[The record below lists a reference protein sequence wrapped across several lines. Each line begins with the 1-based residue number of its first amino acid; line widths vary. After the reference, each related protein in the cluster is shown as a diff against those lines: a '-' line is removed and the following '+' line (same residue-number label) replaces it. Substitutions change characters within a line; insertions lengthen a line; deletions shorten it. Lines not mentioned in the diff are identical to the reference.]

1 MLVAVDL
8 HAHSMFAGGA
18 GGISSSPE
26 RLKES
31 YQRAHVR
38 FEDANI
44 TSAKKGIQVMGSGD
58 IQFKPWFQFFQDFLT
73 ETENGLFVY
82 SPKKKSV
89 NDEDLLHYLLQTEII
104 VTTRYQRWRKAS
116 HVVILFPHLGVVRE
130 FHALLKRLGSKTEK
144 MARPFVTIDTPEEV
158 GNFFYDLI
166 NIDDRIEV
174 IPAHIL
180 TPEGV
185 FGGNNGVNRLEDFFG
200 EFHKMIRIVET
211 GLSADPEVIGLIP
224 ELDNRVL
231 LSNSDAHSSALNRL
245 AREFTVLNVEE
256 LSYDGIIQALREK
269 KIEYT
274 LEFPPTEGRFFF
286 TGHRSGR
293 KKPRSHGKSEF
304 CYFSPD
310 KIPEGNICPI
320 CGGELTKGVL
330 HRAFEIAEAQGEKR
344 SLEQTV
350 ISQRYVHGVP
360 LIEAV
365 AVGLGLKSIS
375 SKKVRFVYDRII
387 DFFGNEVNLWRE
399 DPKKVDEMLADLS
412 VPENVKRVICEI
424 KRDNFTFDP
433 PGFDGQYGRLVVG
446 KKTPYLGMEVINR
459 KS

>member
-18 GGISSSPE
+18 GGISSSPT

-31 YQRAHVR
+31 YQRAHAR
-38 FEDANI
+38 FEEANI

-58 IQFKPWFQFFQDFLT
+58 IQFKPWLDFFQNYLT
-73 ETENGLFVY
+73 EVEEGLFVY
-82 SPKKKSV
+82 SQGSKKV
-89 NDEDLLHYLLQTEII
+89 ADENLLHYLLQTEII
-104 VTTRYQRWRKAS
+104 VTTKYQRWRKAS
-116 HVVILFPHLGVVRE
+116 HVVILFPNLGVVRE
-130 FHALLKRLGSKTEK
+130 FHLLLKRLGSKTEK
-144 MARPFVTIDTPEEV
+144 MARPFVTFGTPEEV
-158 GNFFYDLI
+158 SSFFYELI
-166 NIDDRIEV
+166 DIDNRVEV

-200 EFHKMIRIVET
+200 DFHKMIRVVET
-211 GLSADPEVIGLIP
+211 GLSADPEIIGLIP
-224 ELDNRVL
+224 ELDNRAL

-245 AREFTVLNVEE
+245 AREFTVLNVDE
-256 LSYDGIIQALREK
+256 LSYGGVIEALREK

-286 TGHRSGR
+286 TGHRAGR
-293 KKPRSHGKSEF
+293 KKPRPHGKSEF

-310 KIPEGNICPI
+310 RIPEGNICPI

-330 HRAFEIAEAQGEKR
+330 HRAFEIAKAQGDKR
-344 SLEQTV
+344 SLEQAV
-350 ISQRYVHGVP
+350 VSQRYVHGVP

-375 SKKVRFVYDRII
+375 SKKVRLVYDRII
-387 DFFGNEVNLWRE
+387 DFFGSEVNLWRE
-399 DPKKVDEMLADLS
+399 DPLRVDEMLVGLP
-412 VPENVKRVICEI
+412 VPEDVKRVICEI
-424 KRDNFTFDP
+424 KHDNFTFDP

-446 KKTPYLGMEVINR
+446 KKTPYLGMEVIN
-459 KS
+459 K

>member
-18 GGISSSPE
+18 GGISSSPA

-31 YQRAHVR
+31 YHRAHLR
-38 FEDANI
+38 FEEANI
-44 TSAKKGIQVMGSGD
+44 TSAKKGIQIMGSGD
-58 IQFKPWFQFFQDFLT
+58 IQFKPWLDFFQNYLT
-73 ETENGLFVY
+73 ELEEGLFVY
-82 SPKKKSV
+82 SRGSKKID
-89 NDEDLLHYLLQTEII
+89 DENLLHYLLQTEII
-104 VTTRYQRWRKAS
+104 VTTKYQRWRKAS
-116 HVVILFPHLGVVRE
+116 HVVILFPHLEVVRE
-130 FHALLKRLGSKTEK
+130 FHLLLKKLGSKTEK
-144 MARPFVTIDTPEEV
+144 MARPFVTFGTPEEV
-158 GNFFYDLI
+158 SNFFYVLI
-166 NIDDRIEV
+166 VINNHVEV

-200 EFHKMIRIVET
+200 DFHKMIRVIET
-211 GLSADPEVIGLIP
+211 GLSADPEIIGLIP

-245 AREFTVLNVEE
+245 AREFTVLNVDE
-256 LSYDGIIQALREK
+256 LSYGGVIEALREK

-286 TGHRSGR
+286 TGHRAGR
-293 KKPRSHGKSEF
+293 KKPRAHGKSEF

-310 KIPEGNICPI
+310 RIPEGNICPI

-330 HRAFEIAEAQGEKR
+330 HRAFEIAEAQGDKR
-344 SLEQTV
+344 SLEQAV
-350 ISQRYVHGVP
+350 VSQRYVHGVP

-375 SKKVRFVYDRII
+375 SKKVRLVYDRII
-387 DFFGNEVNLWRE
+387 EFFGSEVNLWRE
-399 DPKKVDEMLADLS
+399 DPLRVDEMLASLPI
-412 VPENVKRVICEI
+412 PENVKRVICEI

-446 KKTPYLGMEVINR
+446 KKTPYLGMEVIN
-459 KS
+459 K